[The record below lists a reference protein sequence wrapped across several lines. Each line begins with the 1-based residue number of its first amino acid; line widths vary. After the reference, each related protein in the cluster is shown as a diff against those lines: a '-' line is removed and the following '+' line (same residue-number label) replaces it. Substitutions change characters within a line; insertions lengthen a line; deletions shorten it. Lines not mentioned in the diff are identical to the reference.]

1 MSPCTVKWF
10 VCSDKPTEIYS
21 LLLPYS
27 LFQLNVLYFPLFTSV
42 VPDRQN
48 SPFSVNAL
56 LSPKLTRGK
65 QNSLNIGL

>member
-1 MSPCTVKWF
+1 MSTCNVKWF

-27 LFQLNVLYFPLFTSV
+27 LFQLNVLYFLLFTSV

-56 LSPKLTRGK
+56 LSPKLTRW
-65 QNSLNIGL
+65 